1 MVAKSCTGMLETC
14 WMIIPLKRCPYFF
27 GVGFDPWNGIF
38 YRGYGGFL
46 IWNLMVYF
54 QAIWNVMVMQWWF
67 HGDTMLIFLGILIGY
82 WLPTWHDLGV
92 IPGKGLAA
100 LLYGYWIGNMRF
112 KPLHCLCHGLS
123 KPKSF
128 NENGHALGYRAPVY
142 CNSILCGFSQTWAD
156 VNLANLWRSCLRQ
169 FIYRTNLELTWSP
182 CQKHSFGFWYMKM
195 SASIQYV
202 CHQFPHLFFPYLK
215 MTWTHFFRLI
225 SQDFPTSSHYS
236 VRHTL
241 RTLFGKQDFHILQLN
256 VF

>member
-1 MVAKSCTGMLETC
+1 MDFFFVVAKSCTGMLETC

-112 KPLHCLCHGLS
+112 KPLHLLVPWLEQTQVFQWEWTCAGIS
-123 KPKSF
+123 
-128 NENGHALGYRAPVY
+128 RACV
-142 CNSILCGFSQTWAD
+142 L
-156 VNLANLWRSCLRQ
+156 
-169 FIYRTNLELTWSP
+169 
-182 CQKHSFGFWYMKM
+182 
-195 SASIQYV
+195 
-202 CHQFPHLFFPYLK
+202 
-215 MTWTHFFRLI
+215 
-225 SQDFPTSSHYS
+225 
-236 VRHTL
+236 
-241 RTLFGKQDFHILQLN
+241 
-256 VF
+256 